1 MFNFSS
7 YRKRFYQQQKMSET
21 QTNIRNL
28 KISFKNSLRHK
39 NYQQN
44 KEKYKL
50 ARDLIEMNLDF
61 KKRLSND
68 TTDNFRDFRKSYI
81 HENKYTKENIESIQ
95 ILDDFND
102 NKAEFEGDISE
113 PSNASTTK
121 VLTEDLVKEK
131 EQSLT
136 DTQDDVLIES
146 NGKNTVSE
154 DSNRNK
160 RHKETHSFLDESD
173 RKNIKSNFK
182 HKTERRMHLADD
194 FENKIRFNNYN
205 GKYDVAVSNELLLHK
220 VIDVDL
226 RSLQNSHTKRRPK
239 GMGENSTAKTDVNDK
254 VDKSN
259 LFQEA
264 MPPPSS
270 ANYRQDLTPSQKQFI
285 EKLLEINK
293 KTIKTQNQ
301 RQTHAPITN
310 SAEINHFVKSE
321 TDPNCK
327 HFIQLQ
333 NDITRKVSENVNNIN
348 RESMEDDSNQLISEK
363 PLIGVDICVS
373 HLIDD
378 SNKHSTISKRKTIDS
393 IENKGYQFKNHES
406 KSNLID
412 FRYKNIHDFMVTKKN
427 FLSEIHTKRSSSFK
441 HHIRKMHET
450 PNFNDDLRTYEY
462 KSRRQLNNGGHDHI
476 LTNFDTHDFEKLN
489 FNDDGYSSGT
499 NRTMSDTTE
508 ESTFQNIK
516 VTKNFT
522 TETIILDNNDNMRS
536 NDIYLSS
543 KDVLNK
549 NYSKSMSDLK
559 SLDDDLR
566 LDEATSSDDNKSR
579 RKSIESKLESLLKAK
594 VKSMN
599 DINTIGRTTT
609 LPYQKIKEQKIKKNY
624 VDEPPKIPPRT
635 YKSNFVYTEPLKDP
649 DTDNRKKEVYQRDGY
664 DHVKKQANLL
674 LKNGQKSKDVALKE
688 SMLTE
693 LRNTVKGRNATK
705 KPPVED
711 LFRAD
716 NSKNLVENQNQNNS
730 YNRRQQVPRDD
741 KYSDE
746 SIQDALQSFESFLL
760 HNEIRNLDQNQT
772 KIKKEQSKEEGQL
785 PSAQFVRNRRSSTPN
800 IAYNSTKN
808 LSENLNQTKSDI
820 KYNDKTDEKPINKDA
835 VKTMLKSHLKDK
847 NGLPDSLREYANNRP
862 MRPTINNVFN
872 ITSQKTSY
880 NQHPSNTKSTIEVQN
895 PDLQYNNPSK
905 EHEQQQIKQQ
915 LKLQQNKACNTIQDQ
930 ILPRSYSFHSPTVHE
945 KGKQTV
951 NQTNQ
956 NHRRKYHFD
965 EIDPINF
972 TLRKPPNKV
981 KKTEKSIRLKDFNF
995 SLSQEEFEKL
1005 RMKRQTE
1012 KLNNEKGKKE
1022 VDPVDELI
1030 TNEKIFQKPVYR
1042 EKRLHSLLQAHQKQ
1056 MVVVNKV
1063 SEHETTQLNSLNTSG
1078 NGNIYKAKSEAKNT
1092 AYTAEQKVPSSVY
1105 NGKSNANDPNYNFS
1119 DQKKKET
1126 KRADVI
1132 PQIPSAIDSVIE
1144 EKSYV
1149 ESQPIYEEIPVEKS
1163 SKEIYSATNI
1173 GKIDIPKNFQ
1183 TVFRDNDSRRSSFAQ
1198 NENFSN
1204 VSSTPGSPKKRGTKS
1219 PSPRTSRPSTPQY
1232 FSNKL
1237 KTLFSPNTKTKVI
1250 HETGNTDLLISTD
1263 NEDITRR
1270 MNINKSQHINAWAF
1284 DSKKGIFNG
1293 NIIDDGDNVDV
1304 DFITNQDWLD
1314 SQKNNRR
1321 DTQTENNAPK
1331 TETQQKPKPE
1341 IKQAMIPLQ
1350 SNDNYLFTEPG
1361 KVIVPEV
1368 FGKTH
1373 RTVRVKQKPSKT
1385 VFDSKIATL
1394 KYKPQHSPKHIIRST
1409 HPSAQMTPND
1419 IPDVS
1424 MTSIDVKNG
1433 TLHYN
1438 RKYQNG
1444 VVIKN
1449 GTVRAIKYR
1458 DAKMNA
1464 LN

>member
-1 MFNFSS
+1 
-7 YRKRFYQQQKMSET
+7 MSEK

-28 KISFKNSLRHK
+28 KISFENSLRHK
-39 NYQQN
+39 SYQQN

-50 ARDLIEMNLDF
+50 ARDLIKMNLDF
-61 KKRLSND
+61 KKRHSNNTSD
-68 TTDNFRDFRKSYI
+68 FFRDFRKNYI
-81 HENKYTKENIESIQ
+81 HESKYTKENVESIQ

-102 NKAEFEGDISE
+102 NKDGFEEEIGD
-113 PSNASTTK
+113 PSNAPTNK
-121 VLTEDLVKEK
+121 VLAEVLVKEI

-136 DTQDDVLIES
+136 NTQDDDLVES
-146 NGKNTVSE
+146 EEKNTVSE
-154 DSNRNK
+154 DSNCHKRYEENK
-160 RHKETHSFLDESD
+160 ATHSFSDKSKSKES
-173 RKNIKSNFK
+173 KSNFK
-182 HKTERRMHLADD
+182 HKTERRMNSTDD
-194 FENKIRFNNYN
+194 FENRIRFNNYN
-205 GKYDVAVSNELLLHK
+205 EKYDVTVSNELLLQK
-220 VIDVDL
+220 VVDVDL
-226 RSLQNSHTKRRPK
+226 RSLQNGHTKRRLK
-239 GMGENSTAKTDVNDK
+239 DMRGNSTVNTD
-254 VDKSN
+254 N
-259 LFQEA
+259 LFEEP
-264 MPPPSS
+264 MPLPGST
-270 ANYRQDLTPSQKQFI
+270 NYRKDLTPSQKQFI

-301 RQTHAPITN
+301 VQKQAPITD
-310 SAEINHFVKSE
+310 SAKINHFVKYE
-321 TDPNCK
+321 RDPNSK
-327 HFIQLQ
+327 HVIQLQ
-333 NDITRKVSENVNNIN
+333 NDTTRKISENVNVIN

-393 IENKGYQFKNHES
+393 IENKGYQLKNHES
-406 KSNLID
+406 NSNLID
-412 FRYKNIHDFMVTKKN
+412 FRYKNIDEFMVTKKN
-427 FLSEIHTKRSSSFK
+427 FFSEIHTKKNSSFR
-441 HHIRKMHET
+441 HQIRKMHET
-450 PNFNDDLRTYEY
+450 PNFNDDFGTYEY
-462 KSRRQLNNGGHDHI
+462 KSRRQLNNVSRDHI
-476 LTNFDTHDFEKLN
+476 LTSFDTHDFEKLN

-499 NRTMSDTTE
+499 NRTMSDTME
-508 ESTFQNIK
+508 DSTFQNIK

-543 KDVLNK
+543 RDALNK
-549 NYSKSMSDLK
+549 NYSKSMTDLK
-559 SLDDDLR
+559 SLDDDLK
-566 LDEATSSDDNKSR
+566 LDETISSDDNKSR

-624 VDEPPKIPPRT
+624 VDAPPVIPPRT

-649 DTDNRKKEVYQRDGY
+649 DTGNRKVNQGDDY
-664 DHVKKQANLL
+664 DQAKKQANLF
-674 LKNGQKSKDVALKE
+674 LKNGQESKDIALKE

-705 KPPVED
+705 KTTVTD
-711 LFRAD
+711 LFPTGISQNVA
-716 NSKNLVENQNQNNS
+716 ENQNPNHS

-760 HNEIRNLDQNQT
+760 HNEIRNPGQNQA
-772 KIKKEQSKEEGQL
+772 KIKKEQSKEEAQL
-785 PSAQFVRNRRSSTPN
+785 PSAQFVRNRRLSKPD

-808 LSENLNQTKSDI
+808 VSENLSQTKSDI
-820 KYNDKTDEKPINKDA
+820 KHHDKTDEKPINKDA

-847 NGLPDSLREYANNRP
+847 NGLPDSLREYANNQP

-880 NQHPSNTKSTIEVQN
+880 SQHPSDSKSTILVQN
-895 PDLQYNNPSK
+895 QDLQYNNPSK
-905 EHEQQQIKQQ
+905 EHEQQQVKQQ
-915 LKLQQNKACNTIQDQ
+915 LKIQQNKASNNVQHQMLT
-930 ILPRSYSFHSPTVHE
+930 RSYSYHSPTAHE
-945 KGKQTV
+945 KRKQTV
-951 NQTNQ
+951 NETNQ
-956 NHRRKYHFD
+956 NHRKKYHFD
-965 EIDPINF
+965 ETDPINF

-981 KKTEKSIRLKDFNF
+981 NKTEKSIRLKDFNF

-1005 RMKRQTE
+1005 RMKRQAE
-1012 KLNNEKGKKE
+1012 KLNNEKGKKDE
-1022 VDPVDELI
+1022 DPVDDVI
-1030 TNEKIFQKPVYR
+1030 TNEKIFQKSVHR
-1042 EKRLHSLLQAHQKQ
+1042 EKRLQRLLEADQKQ
-1056 MVVVNKV
+1056 IVKVNKV
-1063 SEHETTQLNSLNTSG
+1063 GDHETTPLNPLKTSK
-1078 NGNIYKAKSEAKNT
+1078 NENIYKAKSGIKNAT
-1092 AYTAEQKVPSSVY
+1092 YKEEQNVPSSIY
-1105 NGKSNANDPNYNFS
+1105 NGKNITKDPNYNFS
-1119 DQKKKET
+1119 DQRKKET

-1132 PQIPSAIDSVIE
+1132 PQIPSAIDTVIE

-1183 TVFRDNDSRRSSFAQ
+1183 TVFRDSDSRRSSFAQ
-1198 NENFSN
+1198 NEHFSN
-1204 VSSTPGSPKKRGTKS
+1204 VSSTPGSPKKRGAKS

-1237 KTLFSPNTKTKVI
+1237 KTLFSPNTKTKVT
-1250 HETGNTDLLISTD
+1250 HENGNTDLLISTD

-1270 MNINKSQHINAWAF
+1270 MNINKSQHINTWAF
-1284 DSKKGIFNG
+1284 DSNKGIFNG
-1293 NIIDDGDNVDV
+1293 SIIDDGDNVDV

-1314 SQKNNRR
+1314 SQKNNKR
-1321 DTQTENNAPK
+1321 DTPTENNTPK
-1331 TETQQKPKPE
+1331 PETQQKSKPK

-1350 SNDNYLFTEPG
+1350 SNDNHLFTEPG

-1373 RTVRVKQKPSKT
+1373 RTIRVKQKPSKT

-1424 MTSIDVKNG
+1424 MTSVDVKNG

-1458 DAKMNA
+1458 DARMNA

>member
-1 MFNFSS
+1 
-7 YRKRFYQQQKMSET
+7 MSET

-28 KISFKNSLRHK
+28 KISFENSLRHK

-44 KEKYKL
+44 KENYKL

-61 KKRLSND
+61 KKRHSND
-68 TTDNFRDFRKSYI
+68 TSDIFRDFQKNYI
-81 HENKYTKENIESIQ
+81 HENKYTKENVESLQ
-95 ILDDFND
+95 ILDDHNE
-102 NKAEFEGDISE
+102 NKAEFEGEISE
-113 PSNASTTK
+113 QSNDPNNK
-121 VLTEDLVKEK
+121 VLAEYIVKEK

-136 DTQDDVLIES
+136 DTQDDALIES
-146 NGKNTVSE
+146 DEKNTVSD
-154 DSNRNK
+154 DSNCKK
-160 RHKETHSFLDESD
+160 RHQENKTTYYFSD
-173 RKNIKSNFK
+173 KNERKDNKSNVK
-182 HKTERRMHLADD
+182 HKTERRMNLADN

-205 GKYDVAVSNELLLHK
+205 GKYDVAVSNELLLQK

-226 RSLQNSHTKRRPK
+226 RSLQNSHTKRRLNDI
-239 GMGENSTAKTDVNDK
+239 GEYSTSKSEVNDK
-254 VDKSN
+254 VEKCI
-259 LFQEA
+259 LFKEV
-264 MPPPSS
+264 MPLPS
-270 ANYRQDLTPSQKQFI
+270 AVNYRQDLTPSQKQFI
-285 EKLLEINK
+285 EKLLEINE

-301 RQTHAPITN
+301 RQTQVPITG
-310 SAEINHFVKSE
+310 SMEINHFVKSE
-321 TDPNCK
+321 RDPNSK
-327 HFIQLQ
+327 HITQLQ
-333 NDITRKVSENVNNIN
+333 NNITRKITENVNAIN
-348 RESMEDDSNQLISEK
+348 RESMENDSNQLISEK

-412 FRYKNIHDFMVTKKN
+412 FRYKNIDDFMVTERN
-427 FLSEIHTKRSSSFK
+427 FFSEIHTKRSSSFR
-441 HHIRKMHET
+441 HQIRKMHET
-450 PNFNDDLRTYEY
+450 PNFNDDFRTYEY
-462 KSRRQLNNGGHDHI
+462 KSRRQLNNGSHDHI
-476 LTNFDTHDFEKLN
+476 LTSFDTHDFEKLN
-489 FNDDGYSSGT
+489 SNDDGYSSGT
-499 NRTMSDTTE
+499 NRTMSDTME
-508 ESTFQNIK
+508 DSTFQNVK

-522 TETIILDNNDNMRS
+522 TGTIILDNNDNMRS

-543 KDVLNK
+543 KDALNK
-549 NYSKSMSDLK
+549 NYSKSMTDLK

-566 LDEATSSDDNKSR
+566 LDETTSSDDNKSR

-609 LPYQKIKEQKIKKNY
+609 LPYQKIKEQKIKKNSA
-624 VDEPPKIPPRT
+624 DEPPIIPPRT

-649 DTDNRKKEVYQRDGY
+649 DKDNRRNEFHQGDDFRQA
-664 DHVKKQANLL
+664 KKQANLL
-674 LKNGQKSKDVALKE
+674 LKNGQQSKDVALKE

-705 KPPVED
+705 KTSVVD
-711 LFRAD
+711 LFPTD
-716 NSKNLVENQNQNNS
+716 ISKNLAENQNQNNS

-760 HNEIRNLDQNQT
+760 YNEIRNSDQNQK
-772 KIKKEQSKEEGQL
+772 KIKKEQSKEESQL
-785 PSAQFVRNRRSSTPN
+785 PSAQFVRNRGSSKPD
-800 IAYNSTKN
+800 IAYHLTKN
-808 LSENLNQTKSDI
+808 PSENLNQTKSDI
-820 KYNDKTDEKPINKDA
+820 KHYDKTDEKPINKDA

-847 NGLPDSLREYANNRP
+847 NGLPDSLREYANNQP
-862 MRPTINNVFN
+862 IRPTINNVFN

-880 NQHPSNTKSTIEVQN
+880 SQHPSSSKSTILVKN

-915 LKLQQNKACNTIQDQ
+915 LKIQQNKASNTIQDQ
-930 ILPRSYSFHSPTVHE
+930 MLTRSYSFHGSTAHG
-945 KGKQTV
+945 KGKQTI
-951 NQTNQ
+951 NETNQ
-956 NHRRKYHFD
+956 NHRKKYHFD
-965 EIDPINF
+965 ETDPINF

-1022 VDPVDELI
+1022 ADPVDELI
-1030 TNEKIFQKPVYR
+1030 INEKIFQKPVHR
-1042 EKRLHSLLQAHQKQ
+1042 EKRLHSLLEADKKQ
-1056 MVVVNKV
+1056 IVAVNKI
-1063 SEHETTQLNSLNTSG
+1063 SEHETTQVNPLNTSE
-1078 NGNIYKAKSEAKNT
+1078 NENIYKAKSETKNT
-1092 AYTAEQKVPSSVY
+1092 TYTAEHKIPSSIY

-1163 SKEIYSATNI
+1163 SKEIYSTTNI

-1183 TVFRDNDSRRSSFAQ
+1183 TVFRDHDSRRSSFGQ
-1198 NENFSN
+1198 NEVFSN

-1232 FSNKL
+1232 FSNRL
-1237 KTLFSPNTKTKVI
+1237 KTLFSPNTKTKVT
-1250 HETGNTDLLISTD
+1250 HENGNTDLLISTD

-1270 MNINKSQHINAWAF
+1270 MNINKSQHINTWAF
-1284 DSKKGIFNG
+1284 DSNKGIFNG

-1314 SQKNNRR
+1314 SQRNNKR
-1321 DTQTENNAPK
+1321 DTPTENNASKP
-1331 TETQQKPKPE
+1331 ETQQKPKPK
-1341 IKQAMIPLQ
+1341 IKQAMIPLH
-1350 SNDNYLFTEPG
+1350 SNDNHLFTEPG

-1373 RTVRVKQKPSKT
+1373 RTMRVKQKPSKT

-1419 IPDVS
+1419 VPDVS

-1433 TLHYN
+1433 TLHYD

-1449 GTVRAIKYR
+1449 GTVRDIKYR
-1458 DAKMNA
+1458 DARMNA
-1464 LN
+1464 FN